1 MKLTDTKVNEK
12 VEITSV
18 DSGSYQHRL
27 LSMGMIEGCPVCPLQ
42 KNGTTT
48 LVDVNGC
55 RYALSKDITDCI
67 HVSKPL

>member
-1 MKLTDTKVNEK
+1 MKLTDAHIQEK
-12 VEITSV
+12 LKILYV
-18 DSGSYQHRL
+18 DSGSHQNKL
-27 LSMGMIEGCPVCPLQ
+27 LSMGIIEGCPVCPLQ

-55 RYALSKDITDCI
+55 RYAMSKEITDCI